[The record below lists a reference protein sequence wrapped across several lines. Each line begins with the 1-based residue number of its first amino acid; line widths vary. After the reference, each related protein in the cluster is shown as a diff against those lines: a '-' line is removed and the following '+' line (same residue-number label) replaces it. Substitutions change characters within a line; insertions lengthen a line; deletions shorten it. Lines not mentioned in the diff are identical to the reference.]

1 MHTDCFPPVNN
12 EPMIIYLSWGVQN
25 QDEHTLQC
33 ETYPN
38 RSIISHIDPYAK
50 MDTLERYVVPQHRA
64 LKKEFPMRSE
74 MQLSQQ
80 NDFSSLCFA
89 DEIPVFFREILSC
102 TAKRE
107 QNSHSPVTSAFALR
121 SFSTTGQPR
130 SCYLLLQ
137 TRCGDGCREVQD

>member
-1 MHTDCFPPVNN
+1 MGGKKGKIWYGNCQNGLQMHKDCFPPVNN

-64 LKKEFPMRSE
+64 LKKEFPMRRE

-89 DEIPVFFREILSC
+89 DEIPVFFPWDIILYS
-102 TAKRE
+102 
-107 QNSHSPVTSAFALR
+107 
-121 SFSTTGQPR
+121 
-130 SCYLLLQ
+130 
-137 TRCGDGCREVQD
+137 